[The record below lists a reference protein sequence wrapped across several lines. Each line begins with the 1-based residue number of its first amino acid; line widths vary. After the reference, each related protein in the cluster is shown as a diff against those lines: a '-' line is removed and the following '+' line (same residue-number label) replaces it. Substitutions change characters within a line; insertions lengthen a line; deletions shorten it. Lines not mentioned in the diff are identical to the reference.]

1 VTVRARLAWGA
12 AVGVALLI
20 GLGLGLW
27 IGGEI
32 EQDAV
37 VQIVTRAELTQ
48 ECRQQL
54 NDAVKAIID
63 EWEATN
69 PPATP

>member
-1 VTVRARLAWGA
+1 MTSPARLLWGV
-12 AVGVALLI
+12 AVGVALLT

-32 EQDAV
+32 EQDAI
-37 VQIVTRAELTQ
+37 VQIVARAELSNQ
-48 ECRQQL
+48 CRAEL
-54 NDAVKAIID
+54 NDAVKAIIN
-63 EWEATN
+63 EWDAVN

>member
-1 VTVRARLAWGA
+1 LA
-12 AVGVALLI
+12 

-32 EQDAV
+32 EQDAI
-37 VQIVTRAELTQ
+37 VQIVTRAELSDQ
-48 ECRQQL
+48 CRQEL

-63 EWEATN
+63 ESEAVK